1 MYIPLNVNP
10 AKEDTTDCTIR
21 AISVAL
27 DEPWDKIYVDICAE
41 GFLQKKMP
49 DRNSVWGAYLYKRG
63 FDRIQL
69 PNTCPDCYTV
79 RDFCRDNPVGTYIL
93 AIDGHVV
100 AAIDGNYFDTQD
112 SGDAVPIF
120 VWGKF

>member
-10 AKEDTTDCTIR
+10 AQEDTTDCTIR

-49 DRNSVWGAYLYKRG
+49 DRNAVWGAYLYKRG